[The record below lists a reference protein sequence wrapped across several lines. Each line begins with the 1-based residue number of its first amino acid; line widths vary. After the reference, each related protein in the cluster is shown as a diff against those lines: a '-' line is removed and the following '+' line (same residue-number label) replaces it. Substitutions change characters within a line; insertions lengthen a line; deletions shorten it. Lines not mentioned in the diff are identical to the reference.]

1 MSDRATEIRYE
12 IHSQVAE
19 WARVVADGVDSAVPP
34 RSVDALSVWLLAPQQ
49 QAWLLASDVGPEI
62 ARALSRLVARAERVA
77 APGRAELVRIGTCPG
92 RDGEGC
98 GGRVLCEP
106 VSGDA
111 WCVICRD
118 RGDVSWWR
126 SRLPSADEWLPVT
139 RLVAHVAIA
148 HEVQLR
154 ENLVRLWAHRGQVR
168 TRRVGRRA
176 EYHVQDVLFRA
187 GIRVVAC

>member
-1 MSDRATEIRYE
+1 MSDRATEIRHE
-12 IHSQVAE
+12 IHRQVTE
-19 WARVVADGVDSAVPP
+19 WARLVADGVDSAVPP
-34 RSVDALSVWLLAPQQ
+34 RSVDILSVWLLAPEQ
-49 QAWLLASDVGPEI
+49 QAWLLASESGPEI
-62 ARALSRLVARAERVA
+62 ARALSRLVAKAERVA
-77 APGRAELVRIGTCPG
+77 APGRPELVRIGTCPG

-98 GGRVLCEP
+98 GGRVVCEP

-111 WCVICRD
+111 WCVTCRD

-154 ENLVRLWAHRGQVR
+154 ENLVRLWAHRGRVR
-168 TRRVGRRA
+168 SRNDRGRA
-176 EYHVQDVLFRA
+176 EYHVQDVLFCA